1 MPNKINNAHDK
12 FVRETFSNVEHVTA
26 FFERFLP
33 EEIRTQLDF
42 TSLKISR
49 ESYIQKDLSEYLSD
63 IVFEIR
69 TLEEK
74 PLDLVLLL
82 EHKSSS
88 YKYTLIQVGHYLFSH
103 WIKCLE
109 KNKPL
114 KPIIPIIYYQGKRK
128 WKAPSVKDL
137 FAGVTAPLSDYLPV
151 LNHIFIALN
160 SLSDDD
166 ILTLKINSLAA
177 ALFAQKGRFDQTE
190 PLLELKRIFNLLS
203 NSEVD
208 RNFILMIGVYIIS
221 VSKIQPPIIIE
232 AMENMSSE
240 IKEEVMTT
248 YEQLIEQ
255 GRIEGR
261 EEGIEEGIE
270 KGIEEG
276 EKKGKSQVILNG
288 YNNGLDIAML
298 SNITQLTQEEVVQI
312 LREQERILL

>member
-103 WIKCLE
+103 WTKCLE
-109 KNKPL
+109 KRKPL
-114 KPIIPIIYYQGKRK
+114 KPIIPVIYYQGKKK
-128 WKAPSVKDL
+128 WKAPSIKDL
-137 FAGVTAPLSDYLPV
+137 FAGVAAPLSDYLPV

-166 ILTLKINSLAA
+166 IMTLKISSLAA

-190 PLLELKRIFNLLS
+190 PLVELKRIFNLLS
-203 NSEVD
+203 NSKVD
-208 RNFILMIGVYIIS
+208 RNFILMISVYIIS

-240 IKEEVMTT
+240 VKGEIMTT

-255 GRIEGR
+255 GRIEG
-261 EEGIEEGIE
+261 
-270 KGIEEG
+270 IEEG
-276 EKKGKSQVILNG
+276 EKKGKSEVILNG
-288 YNNGLDIAML
+288 YNNGLDIVML
-298 SNITQLTQEEVVQI
+298 SNITQLTQEEVIQI
-312 LREQERILL
+312 LQEHRKKKH